1 MELFIQS
8 AQKLFKNYTVIKLNA
23 YLIKFI
29 NTCLLRKKKTLLRS
43 QALKNNIEINFLLP
57 ETQRN

>member
-1 MELFIQS
+1 MKIKPLMVILSHKFMELFIQS

-29 NTCLLRKKKTLLRS
+29 NTCLLRKKK
-43 QALKNNIEINFLLP
+43 NI
-57 ETQRN
+57 T